1 MNENI
6 GCNHVYNEK
15 MKLPKCL
22 QYFLSKLCY
31 SHRVKYYALLKT
43 KTRFESPWDTCLSVK
58 KVRYRTRSRV

>member
-22 QYFLSKLCY
+22 QYFKQIMLQ
-31 SHRVKYYALLKT
+31 
-43 KTRFESPWDTCLSVK
+43 
-58 KVRYRTRSRV
+58 